1 MRLEAHSTMLKYALI
16 FLVISL
22 IAGAIGLTGVSAVA
36 RRISFVLFGIFLVIA
51 IVVGAFVL
59 FLADVAT

>member
-1 MRLEAHSTMLKYALI
+1 MLKYALI